1 VCSGTDRSV
10 RELADIL
17 SSLSSADITLE
28 TDPDL
33 MRPVDL
39 KVLQGDNTKISTDTD
54 WSPSIPIEQTLED
67 LLEFWRGEVL
77 S

>member
-1 VCSGTDRSV
+1 
-10 RELADIL
+10 
-17 SSLSSADITLE
+17 
-28 TDPDL
+28 